1 MSVMKL
7 KKNDKIILI
16 VGVVILIAS
25 GAGIALY
32 NVDDSDDSSL
42 VEDSEMT
49 YEYTWTKKTGEANL
63 GSNIYAGKGDTY
75 DSSITLTTPTGSV
88 LTKVDIELSWEDDCT
103 YGLLKKNK
111 GQDILEGTITYGSKE
126 ESMESVGSDNITK
139 SFTINNMPKTDAVQA
154 TSEQDAKD
162 AINELI
168 SGDNKATFAFYIDIT
183 PGEKIWRLL
192 KWTRDKGNEFD
203 LTATYTYYTYELDTT
218 DSSDGDDDDGDDTK
232 NTGADFGHNVGEF
245 YINLGYGRGMI

>member
-32 NVDDSDDSSL
+32 NVDDADDSSL

-49 YEYTWTKKTGEANL
+49 YEYTWTKKTGETNL

-75 DSSITLTTPTGSV
+75 DSSLTLTAPTGSV
-88 LTKVDIELSWEDDCT
+88 LTKVDIELNWEDDST
-103 YGLLKKNK
+103 YGLLSKNK
-111 GQDILEGTITYGSKE
+111 GQDTLEGFITFGSKE
-126 ESMESVGSDNITK
+126 ESIDSVGSGNITVYFDK
-139 SFTINNMPKTDAVQA
+139 INDVPIDDSVQA
-154 TSEQDAKD
+154 TSEQGAKD
-162 AINELI
+162 TINGLI
-168 SGDNKATFAFYIDIT
+168 SGNNKATFDVYIDIT

-203 LTATYTYYTYELDTT
+203 LVATYTYYTYDLDDT
-218 DSSDGDDDDGDDTK
+218 DSSDDNDDDDTK
-232 NTGADFGHNVGEF
+232 NTGDDFGHNIGEF